1 MQSLQQLN
9 PHCEREFMI
18 RLLFSR
24 KRLGLKL
31 ALAFLALPVVA
42 VLHVQG
48 DNNRRLQQSSD
59 TQEVRDLLA
68 YPFDSN
74 APMGSAQNPAVII
87 PAASAFFVDHP
98 VAKKTGDLLLIP
110 IAEVQKVANQPFA
123 RTLVA
128 PILGRLTNVKSFDGF
143 SAVDTTSLGGGPS
156 SILRPANAV
165 SRRISGDNP
174 KEYGKLLR
182 DGDLVFG
189 SHVVNWMTW
198 GKYIHVAIVVNANG
212 GRLVEATADGP
223 SDKPG
228 VREIDWERYAPRY
241 GHVGV
246 VRIRGASTD
255 QITRVIRWVEQRKG
269 LPYRW
274 PIIMGLDNNDE
285 SRFYCS
291 QLVWRAYKQGMNLD
305 LDSDRGALVFPDDLY
320 HSKEVE
326 IIVP

>member
-1 MQSLQQLN
+1 
-9 PHCEREFMI
+9 MI
-18 RLLFSR
+18 SNLFSR
-24 KRLGLKL
+24 KRLGFKL
-31 ALAFLALPVVA
+31 AVVFLALPVVA
-42 VLHVQG
+42 VLHVEG
-48 DNNRRLQQSSD
+48 GNNRRFQLPSG

-110 IAEVQKVANQPFA
+110 VAEVQKVANQPFA
-123 RTLVA
+123 RTLAA
-128 PILGRLTNVKSFDGF
+128 PILSQLTNVKSFDGF

-165 SRRISGDNP
+165 SRRISGDDP
-174 KEYGKLLR
+174 TAYGKLLR

-198 GKYIHVAIVVNANG
+198 GKYIHVAIVVNASG
-212 GRLVEATADGP
+212 GKLIESTADGP
-223 SDKPG
+223 SEKPG
-228 VREIDWERYAPRY
+228 VREIDWARYEQRY
-241 GHVGV
+241 GHVGI
-246 VRIRGASTD
+246 VRVKGASPD

-291 QLVWRAYKQGMNLD
+291 QLVWRAYKQSMNVD

-320 HSKEVE
+320 HSKDVD

>member
-1 MQSLQQLN
+1 MTN
-9 PHCEREFMI
+9 I
-18 RLLFSR
+18 LFSR

-31 ALAFLALPVVA
+31 ALALLALPVVA
-42 VLHVQG
+42 VVDVKSG
-48 DNNRRLQQSSD
+48 SDRWLQLPGGA
-59 TQEVRDLLA
+59 QEVRDLLA
-68 YPFDSN
+68 YPFDST
-74 APMGSAQNPAVII
+74 APLGSAQNPAVII
-87 PAASAFFVDHP
+87 PAASAMLVDLP
-98 VAKKTGDLLLIP
+98 VAKRTGDLLLIP
-110 IAEVQKVANQPFA
+110 VAELQKVANQPFA
-123 RTLVA
+123 RTLLA
-128 PILGRLTNVKSFDGF
+128 PILSQLTNVKSFDGF

-174 KEYGKLLR
+174 KEYGKLAR

-198 GKYIHVAIVVNANG
+198 GRYIHVAIVVDASG
-212 GRLVEATADGP
+212 GMLVEATADGP

-228 VREIDWERYAPRY
+228 VREVDWERYASRY
-241 GHVGV
+241 GHIGM
-246 VRIRGASTD
+246 VRVRGASGD
-255 QITRVIRWVEQRKG
+255 QITRVIRWVEERKG

-285 SRFYCS
+285 SHFYCS

-320 HSKEVE
+320 HSKDVDV
-326 IIVP
+326 IVP